1 MIDWNYVLRNY
12 KNKMKK
18 KFPMI
23 AVYFV
28 VGAVFAGLISY
39 SAVREA
45 YRNRKIEDDVEN
57 LRKQAKAIQNEND
70 TLSKTI
76 AYLGSQDNIEKTAKK
91 NLNLQKSDENVVVIK
106 PGIVQAQ
113 LAEAQ
118 KEVENGAVVE
128 VPTYKKWLNLF
139 FKYN

>member
-1 MIDWNYVLRNY
+1 MFDWNYVLRNY

-106 PGIVQAQ
+106 PGIAQAQ
-113 LAEAQ
+113 LTEAQ

>member
-1 MIDWNYVLRNY
+1 MFDWNYVLRNY

>member
-1 MIDWNYVLRNY
+1 MFEWNYVLRTY